1 MKRFIMYLLLLLPMA
16 LVSCGGDDEPKTNT
30 SKDPDGTIVVN
41 VNQGSETN
49 AGGCGIELGK
59 DYNLR
64 CGTYNGV
71 SVIGPVKG
79 IGSITATAASVQNL
93 TWSPYVAAQV
103 GYGYIF
109 RESVSIWNE
118 ATMQIEYGYCDYY
131 AVYVAEE
138 ISSTIGGVMG
148 YTLKV
153 RKLLENIKE
162 QD

>member
-1 MKRFIMYLLLLLPMA
+1 MYLLLLLPMA

-30 SKDPDGTIVVN
+30 TKDPDGTIVVN

-49 AGGCGIELGK
+49 AGGCGIKLGK

-64 CGTYNGV
+64 SDTYGGV

-93 TWSPYVAAQV
+93 TWSPYAAAQV
-103 GYGYIF
+103 GYGYVF
-109 RESVSIWNE
+109 RQSVNIWDE
-118 ATMQIEYGYCDYY
+118 AINQYVGGYSDYY

-138 ISSTIGGVMG
+138 ISSTTGGVMG